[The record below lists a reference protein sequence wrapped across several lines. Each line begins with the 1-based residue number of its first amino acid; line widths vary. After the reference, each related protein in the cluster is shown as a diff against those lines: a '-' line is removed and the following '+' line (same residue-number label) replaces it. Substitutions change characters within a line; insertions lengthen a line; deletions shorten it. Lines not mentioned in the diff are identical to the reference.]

1 MDLPRGLLR
10 AAPASWNLAVTH
22 EPSLTV
28 LAGSPEH
35 VREAVRYAAAHDLR
49 VRVQNTGH
57 GALRAA
63 TAGDL
68 LIVTSEL
75 TGVEIN
81 PADGTATV
89 GAGATW
95 KDVIAAAHPHGL
107 VPLTGSSTHV
117 GVVGNSLGGGLGFL
131 SRQYGLA
138 CDAITAAQIV
148 TADGDLRR
156 LDDAGEP
163 DLMWAL
169 RGGGPNLGAVTAL
182 RIKLVPEPRIYG
194 GGLYW
199 PVELTR
205 QVLTAY
211 REWTADLPVSVTS
224 AAGTIHLPDAPFV
237 PEPMRGRSFVRVCLC
252 ATGSGAEDLVA
263 PMRAVPGLVV
273 DMAGP
278 LPFTEIDAVTR
289 DPVDPLPYTMRG
301 EMVTELSDAVIDYL
315 VEVAPRG
322 AEPYVFILIRHVAG
336 LPHADDAGLG
346 YWQGDF
352 AVGAVSMVPDER
364 AAAEV
369 AAFGDR
375 FSAALAGSATGF
387 VPLNFMGA
395 PEQVVRAFTPEH
407 LRRLAE
413 VKQRHDPAG
422 MFGGD
427 RAISR
432 S

>member
-10 AAPASWNLAVTH
+10 AAPAPWNLAVTH
-22 EPSLTV
+22 EPSFTV
-28 LAGSPEH
+28 LAESPEH
-35 VREAVRYAAAHDLR
+35 IRDAVRYAAAHDLR
-49 VRVQNTGH
+49 VRAQSTGH
-57 GALRAA
+57 GALRPA

-68 LIVTSEL
+68 LIVTSQL

-81 PADGTATV
+81 LADGTATV

-95 KDVIAAAHPHGL
+95 KDVIAAALPHGL
-107 VPLTGSSTHV
+107 VPLTGSSTGV

-131 SRQYGLA
+131 SREYGLA

-148 TADGDLRR
+148 TGDGNLRW
-156 LDDAGEP
+156 LNDSSEP

-169 RGGGPNLGAVTAL
+169 RGGGPNLGVVTAL
-182 RIKLVPEPRIYG
+182 RIKLLREPRIYG
-194 GGLYW
+194 GGLFW

-211 REWTADLPVSVTS
+211 REWTADLPASLTS
-224 AAGTIHLPDAPFV
+224 AAGTLHLPDAPFV
-237 PEPMRGRSFVRVCLC
+237 PEPMRGRSYVRVCLC
-252 ATGSGAEDLVA
+252 ATGSDAEELVA
-263 PMRAVPGLVV
+263 PMRAVPGLVA
-273 DMAGP
+273 DLAGP

-322 AEPYVFILIRHVAG
+322 AEPYVFILVRHVAG

-352 AVGAVSMVPDER
+352 AVGALSLVPDER

-375 FSAALAGSATGF
+375 FSAALADSATGF
-387 VPLNFMGA
+387 VPLNFMGV
-395 PEQVVRAFTPEH
+395 PEQAARAFTRGH

-427 RAISR
+427 RAINPS
-432 S
+432 